1 MSKTTVCNCK
11 VAYIRPEYENLKD
24 CLSHK
29 KNVYIGRKGIVFI
42 DKERFPKKD
51 SVWANPYKADK
62 DGTLKEV
69 LKKYEKYIRK
79 KIIDENLDINE
90 LSGNNLYCWCVDK
103 PTRYNPKNEDK
114 IICHGQILLKILNEQ
129 NSPKKEEDSDRTSK
143 KVKNDESSDIDRSSN
158 KKKVLDKKKKLSG
171 NKIKNDT
178 KSDIDSDSDSDSA
191 SNKKK
196 VLDKKKKLSGNKIK
210 NDTKSDSDSDSD
222 SDSSSNKKKSS
233 TNKIRNNTK
242 SYGNSDGSSGKK
254 KSSVNKIRN
263 DTKSDIE
270 SDNDSNSSSEKKVKT
285 LSGNNDSDSTKKSLY
300 NTALKK
306 FNDLNEKDMKLII
319 KFVRKML
326 KEKKK

>member
-178 KSDIDSDSDSDSA
+178 KSD
-191 SNKKK
+191 
-196 VLDKKKKLSGNKIK
+196 
-210 NDTKSDSDSDSD
+210 SDSDSD